1 MKITTKYKNGD
12 PFMGNRSTQFMGIS
26 LLMEAGFF
34 NLTRHMAWG
43 EPHPDT
49 RINLFILKTQEELRD
64 RLLQSADA
72 VGLSK
77 GEAGAEWAEIVKIG
91 TAKATEYIK
100 AKTSAGKSN
109 DCPLTLTE
117 HGELVSSAFKVAFR
131 EASGIVNEREAFEDS
146 WTVQPSF
153 DLSPPKERR
162 IYIRHDHPSTDTYKI
177 GMTTRP
183 GIGSKSRDSEYN
195 THSAESVII
204 AEYTESGILNE
215 KNLHSYF
222 KPKWL
227 KLEFFQLSADDLEIA
242 TDPKKMMQ
250 ALMSA
255 GFTN

>member
-12 PFMGNRSTQFMGIS
+12 PFMGNRSTQFMGIA

-77 GEAGAEWAEIVKIG
+77 VEAGAEWAEIVKIG

-100 AKTSAGKSN
+100 AKTSAGTSN

-117 HGELVSSAFKVAFR
+117 HGEIVSSAFKVALR
-131 EASGIVNEREAFEDS
+131 EVSGIVNERETFKDS

-153 DLSPPKERR
+153 DLDTPKG
-162 IYIRHDHPSTDTYKI
+162 DTLYSRMDGDVIKI
-177 GMTTRP
+177 GKTKRP
-183 GIGSKSRDSEYN
+183 GVGTGTRNSEYN
-195 THSAESVII
+195 THSYSSELI
-204 AEYTESGILNE
+204 AEYPESGIMNE
-215 KNLHSYF
+215 KNVHAYF
-222 KPKWL
+222 KPKWDH
-227 KLEFFQLSADDLEIA
+227 LEFFKLSPEDIEIA

-250 ALMSA
+250 ALISA

>member
-1 MKITTKYKNGD
+1 MNITTQYEKGD
-12 PFMGNRSTQFMGIS
+12 PFAGNRSKQFMGIS
-26 LLMEAGFF
+26 LLMDAEFF
-34 NLTRHMAWG
+34 NLTKDTIQG
-43 EPHPDT
+43 EPRPDP
-49 RINLFILKTQEELRD
+49 RIRLFRPKIQEEIRD
-64 RLLQSADA
+64 RLYESADA

-183 GIGSKSRDSEYN
+183 GIGSKSRDAEYN

-204 AEYTESGILNE
+204 AEYPESGIMNE
-215 KNLHSYF
+215 KNVHAYF

-227 KLEFFQLSADDLEIA
+227 KLEFFKLSPEEIEIVK
-242 TDPKKMMQ
+242 DPKKMMQ
-250 ALMSA
+250 ALISA